1 MEENTKKKKKRL
13 TNAEKV
19 KKAREEEEKLR
30 QIEKELMEVDSQPK
44 SSDQFDRL
52 LLANPNSSELW
63 IAYMAFHL
71 QVYNNLSLNMY
82 KYFS

>member
-19 KKAREEEEKLR
+19 KKAREDEEKLR
-30 QIEKELMEVDSQPK
+30 QIEKDLMEVDTQPK

-71 QVYNNLSLNMY
+71 QVLRTFIILCI
-82 KYFS
+82 